1 MGFWR
6 LPEQR
11 LGVDVSV
18 NVTVETGVD
27 MNPVRVFPSETRH
40 DVGSIPVRC
49 AVIIQDRLSMGHRTE
64 QKSYANGDSAL
75 EMTNRARHR
84 PPFPRWATGVF
95 EPTRRKLP
103 RRCLEP

>member
-40 DVGSIPVRC
+40 DVGSIPVRR
-49 AVIIQDRLSMGHRTE
+49 AVIIQDRLSMGDRTE
-64 QKSYANGDSAL
+64 QKSYANGEREPAI
-75 EMTNRARHR
+75 TNRAWHCR
-84 PPFPRWATGVF
+84 PFPRWVTGVL
-95 EPTRRKLP
+95 EPTRRSYHVAA
-103 RRCLEP
+103 